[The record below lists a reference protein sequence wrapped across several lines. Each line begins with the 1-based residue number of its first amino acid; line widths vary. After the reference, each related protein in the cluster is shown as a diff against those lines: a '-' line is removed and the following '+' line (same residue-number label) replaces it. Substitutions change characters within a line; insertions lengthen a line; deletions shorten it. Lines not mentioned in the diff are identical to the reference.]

1 MIEILFRQLKQYLKG
16 ENFHSTTL
24 NGVLFEL
31 FSALIGLLLIQW
43 LRQRH
48 PMRGG
53 VPQAIR
59 EVRKRWNDTP
69 GSVG

>member
-1 MIEILFRQLKQYLKG
+1 MSGLDRYSTRQ
-16 ENFHSTTL
+16 
-24 NGVLFEL
+24 
-31 FSALIGLLLIQW
+31 LIQW
-43 LRQRH
+43 LWQRH

-59 EVRKRWNDTP
+59 EVQKRWNDTL

>member
-1 MIEILFRQLKQYLKG
+1 MKQYLNV
-16 ENFHSTTL
+16 ENFHSQSL

-53 VPQAIR
+53 VPQAIQ
-59 EVRKRWNDTP
+59 EVRKHWNDTL